1 MSEWQLL
8 ARGDPGVSVL
18 RCPEGHIH
26 VEVASGTITL
36 LFKEEEFL
44 IFAHTIMQGLG
55 AVSTKG
61 LLRPFQMQPPERF
74 SRN

>member
-8 ARGDPGVSVL
+8 ARGDQGVSVL

-36 LFKEEEFL
+36 RFKEEEFVA
-44 IFAHTIMQGLG
+44 FAHTVMQGLG

-61 LLRPFQMQPPERF
+61 LLHPFQMQPFDRF